1 MTTFVTGYNVGDL
14 VKVVSSKETKKFL
27 PQHSF
32 IETMMGKEYKIETV
46 EQWGEQGT
54 FIRLGGV
61 MISAADVILAKTEAA
76 THVGGVTCAAIH
88 CGKMNTVK
96 SRWCQEHL
104 SAEITRAKMMKVT
117 AEVIAGLVDAYVDD
131 AGVIKAF
138 VAQEDK
144 DINYVD
150 DMQSLRGYLKSW
162 VTFQRDL
169 VENDLTEDVKRL
181 EAMK

>member
-1 MTTFVTGYNVGDL
+1 MTTFTTGYTTGDL
-14 VKVVSSKETKKFL
+14 VKVVSSKETLAQL
-27 PQHSF
+27 PRHNF
-32 IETMMGKEYKIETV
+32 IKTMVGKEYTIEKV

-54 FIRLGGV
+54 FIGLKGIMIAAVDAVLVKGETKAITGG
-61 MISAADVILAKTEAA
+61 I
-76 THVGGVTCAAIH
+76 TCAYLQ
-88 CGKMNTVK
+88 CNKMATVK

-104 SAEITRAKMMKVT
+104 DAEIARAKMMMVT
-117 AEVIAGLVDAYVDD
+117 AEVIANLVDAYVDD

-138 VAQEDK
+138 VSPEDK
-144 DINYVD
+144 DINYGD

-169 VENDLTEDVKRL
+169 SENDLTEAVKKL

>member
-14 VKVVSSKETKKFL
+14 VRIVSSKETKKSL

-32 IETMMGKEYKIETV
+32 IETMLGKEYKIETV

-61 MISAADVILAKTEAA
+61 MISAADAILIKVETN
-76 THVGGVTCAAIH
+76 THVGGVTCATLQ
-88 CGKMNTVK
+88 CNKMATVK

-104 SAEITRAKMMKVT
+104 DAEITRAKMMKAT
-117 AEVIAGLVDAYVDD
+117 AEVIASLVDAYVDD

-138 VAQEDK
+138 VSPEDK
-144 DINYVD
+144 DIDYGD
-150 DMQSLRGYLKSW
+150 DMRSLRGYLKSW
-162 VTFQRDL
+162 VTFQQDL
-169 VENDLTEDVKRL
+169 VEDDLTEAVKKL